1 MSVGVLDDI
10 ILGVRDDLAEREARR
25 PLDDLVDAVAGLP
38 PTRDPLPRFRAPEL
52 AVIAE
57 VKRASPSKGHLAD
70 IPEPA
75 DLAREYEA
83 GGARA
88 ISVLTEQRR
97 FHGSLD
103 DLVAVR
109 AAVETPLLRKDFIV
123 TDYQLY
129 EARAAG
135 ADLCLLIVAALSDL
149 ELNRLLALA
158 GDLGLTALVEVH
170 TPDET
175 RRAVDTGAAL
185 LGVNNRNLQTLD
197 VDLAQFEK
205 LVDLIPDDRVRVAE
219 SGILSTADVARVA
232 EAGADVVLVGE
243 ALVTGGNPRQAVA
256 DFTTVGSVAKGALRA
271 SQL

>member
-1 MSVGVLDDI
+1 MGVLDDI

-83 GGARA
+83 GGAGA

-109 AAVETPLLRKDFIV
+109 AAVETPVLRKDFIV
-123 TDYQLY
+123 TDYQLW

-135 ADLCLLIVAALSDL
+135 ADLALLMVVSLDDA
-149 ELNRLLALA
+149 ELAHLHGLALE
-158 GDLGLTALVEVH
+158 LGLTPLVEVH
-170 TPDET
+170 TAEET
-175 RRAVDTGAAL
+175 RRAVDLGAQL
-185 LGVNNRNLQTLD
+185 IGVNNRNLQTLE
-197 VDLAQFEK
+197 VDIAQFET
-205 LVDLIPDDRVRVAE
+205 LAGLIPDDRVKVAE
-219 SGILSTADVARVA
+219 SGILGVADVERVA
-232 EAGADVVLVGE
+232 AAGADVILVGE
-243 ALVTGGNPRQAVA
+243 ALVKHGDPRA
-256 DFTTVGSVAKGALRA
+256 SVAEFIAAGTAA
-271 SQL
+271 QVG